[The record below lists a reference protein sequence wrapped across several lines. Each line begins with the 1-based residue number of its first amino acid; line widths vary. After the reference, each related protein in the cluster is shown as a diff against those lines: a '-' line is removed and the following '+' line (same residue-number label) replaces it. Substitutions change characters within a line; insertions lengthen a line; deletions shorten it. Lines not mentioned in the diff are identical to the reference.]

1 MQGSMKKFYKAF
13 AILFLTAPLF
23 AAESVTQ
30 PEYRVSTPL
39 QSESELKTP
48 ALGDDEASAWQKR
61 REQSKIA
68 RQNLLKNVKSS
79 NDASKEPLRNTLSQT
94 RNESSRMEANL
105 PKTSE
110 PGAFGGGG
118 EMLQDRHF
126 GETLPKEIREDGTL
140 R

>member
-1 MQGSMKKFYKAF
+1 MKKFYKAF

-48 ALGDDEASAWQKR
+48 ALGADEASAWQKR
-61 REQSKIA
+61 REQSRIA
-68 RQNLLKNVKSS
+68 RQNLLRSVKSS
-79 NDASKEPLRNTLSQT
+79 SDASKEPLRNTLSKT

-110 PGAFGGGG
+110 PGAFGGG

-126 GETLPKEIREDGTL
+126 GEALPKEVREDGTL

>member
-1 MQGSMKKFYKAF
+1 MKKFYKAF
-13 AILFLTAPLF
+13 AILFIAAPLF
-23 AAESVTQ
+23 ATESVTQ
-30 PEYRVSTPL
+30 LEARVSTPL

-48 ALGDDEASAWQKR
+48 ALSDDEASAWQKR
-61 REQSKIA
+61 REQSRIA
-68 RQNLLKNVKSS
+68 RQNLLKTVKAGSE
-79 NDASKEPLRNTLSQT
+79 ASKEPLRNTLSQT

-105 PKTSE
+105 PKTNE

-126 GETLPKEIREDGTL
+126 GETLPKEIREDGIV